1 MTDKNE
7 MSNKKI
13 NDKNQT
19 FARFSMMVGEEGIE
33 KLNNSRVIVFGVGG
47 VGSYTVEALAR
58 SGVGYITMVDFDEIS
73 ESNINRQLHS
83 LRSTIGKSKTDVMK
97 NRVLDINPNC
107 KVELVKKLVYNDFDE
122 ILGNSEC
129 EKLQETEGD
138 LNSRKRT
145 CKYDFVVDAIDV
157 IGSKVNLIEY
167 CIKNKINIISSM
179 GFGNKMHP
187 EMVEIAKIKNT
198 SVCPMARTIRSIL
211 KKKGI
216 TNIPVAFS
224 KEMPIQPNKSELFK
238 EELPT
243 EFRENN
249 KIPRKTTPGSNAF
262 VPGTAGLVLAS
273 YVVRKL
279 LEWN

>member
-1 MTDKNE
+1 M
-7 MSNKKI
+7 

-19 FARFSMMVGEEGIE
+19 FARFSMMVGEDGIE
-33 KLNNSRVIVFGVGG
+33 KLRNSRVIVFGVGG

-58 SGVGYITMVDFDEIS
+58 SGVGHITMVDFDEIS

-83 LRSTIGKSKTDVMK
+83 LRSTIGKSKIDVMK
-97 NRVLDINPNC
+97 DRILDINPDC
-107 KVELVKKLVYNDFDE
+107 KVELVKRLVYDDIDE
-122 ILGNSEC
+122 VLGN
-129 EKLQETEGD
+129 
-138 LNSRKRT
+138 N
-145 CKYDFVVDAIDV
+145 KYDFVVDAIDV
-157 IGSKVNLIEY
+157 IGSKINLIEY
-167 CIKNKINIISSM
+167 CVKNNINIISSM
-179 GFGNKMHP
+179 GFGNKMHS

-216 TNIPVAFS
+216 TNVPVAFS
-224 KEMPIQPNKSELFK
+224 KEIPVQPNKSELFK
-238 EELPT
+238 EEMPT

-249 KIPRKTTPGSNAF
+249 KIPRKTTPGSNSF

-279 LEWN
+279 LEWD

>member
-1 MTDKNE
+1 MGA
-7 MSNKKI
+7 
-13 NDKNQT
+13 KNQT

-33 KLNNSRVIVFGVGG
+33 RLKNSKVIVFGVGG

-58 SGVGYITMVDFDEIS
+58 SGIGQITMVDFDEIS

-83 LRSTIGKSKTDVMK
+83 LRSTIGKSKIDVMK
-97 NRVLDINPNC
+97 DRILDINPEC
-107 KVELVKKLVYNDFDE
+107 KVELVKKLVYDDVDE
-122 ILGNSEC
+122 IFGNSEN
-129 EKLQETEGD
+129 KS
-138 LNSRKRT
+138 LNNS
-145 CKYDFVVDAIDV
+145 KYDFVVDAIDV
-157 IGSKVNLIEY
+157 IRSKVNLIEY

-179 GFGNKMHP
+179 GFGNKMRP

-216 TNIPVAFS
+216 TNVPVAFS
-224 KEMPIQPNKSELFK
+224 KEIPVQPNKSELFK

-249 KIPRKTTPGSNAF
+249 TIPRKTTPGSNAF

-273 YVVRKL
+273 YVIRKL
-279 LEWN
+279 LEWD

>member
-1 MTDKNE
+1 
-7 MSNKKI
+7 MSG
-13 NDKNQT
+13 KNQT

-33 KLNNSRVIVFGVGG
+33 RLKNSKVIVFGVGG

-58 SGVGYITMVDFDEIS
+58 SGIGQITMVDFDEIS

-83 LRSTIGKSKTDVMK
+83 LRSTIGKSKIDVMK
-97 NRVLDINPNC
+97 DRILDINPEC
-107 KVELVKKLVYNDFDE
+107 KVELVKKLVYDDVDE
-122 ILGNSEC
+122 IFGNS
-129 EKLQETEGD
+129 KNKS
-138 LNSRKRT
+138 LNNS
-145 CKYDFVVDAIDV
+145 KYDFVVDAIDV
-157 IGSKVNLIEY
+157 IRSKVNLIEY

-179 GFGNKMHP
+179 GFGNKMRP

-216 TNIPVAFS
+216 TNVPVAFS
-224 KEMPIQPNKSELFK
+224 KEIPVQPNKSELFR

-249 KIPRKTTPGSNAF
+249 TIPRKTTPGSNAF

-273 YVVRKL
+273 YVIRKL
-279 LEWN
+279 LEWD